1 MLLDLMN
8 TTYRRSDFRRRD
20 ILLRRRG
27 RVPAGRGVL
36 GMGAEVKG
44 VQRWVAV
51 VMVGEGRVRRG
62 VVRVVTGE
70 LAIVVVAGNEL
81 WTSRATWI

>member
-1 MLLDLMN
+1 
-8 TTYRRSDFRRRD
+8 
-20 ILLRRRG
+20 
-27 RVPAGRGVL
+27 
-36 GMGAEVKG
+36 MGAEVKG